1 MYCKYLCTANINK
14 YGHWMYFSTM
24 LLSNCN
30 ATCPVS
36 PWSSCEKIKWR
47 RSCIQSQRPKIIR
60 CNLFLLPSQN
70 KNKGLKTHSFVT
82 SSVHIQSTAAG
93 HHVGAAILARVVF
106 SCRSDLNAVIC
117 KWKGLMLVQTEDYVG
132 VFDDNVRIF
141 QNMRWIFFPT
151 SMAN

>member
-1 MYCKYLCTANINK
+1 MESLGPKEWETCKVPGFWKLFAKEC
-14 YGHWMYFSTM
+14 HPSTV
-24 LLSNCN
+24 LSHLDP
-30 ATCPVS
+30 AAK
-36 PWSSCEKIKWR
+36 KIKWR

-70 KNKGLKTHSFVT
+70 KGLKAHSFVT